1 MQKIITFEIRL
12 LYTLYFRVNMYAKIR
27 DCIFQIL
34 RNNYNFVTLQTGSKF
49 H

>member
-12 LYTLYFRVNMYAKIR
+12 LCTLYFRANMYAKIR

-34 RNNYNFVTLQTGSKF
+34 RNNYNFVTLQTGSQF